1 MALKVGE
8 FESPRSPQESQFMSR
23 ASDHPFRRRM
33 AASIS
38 RHEARTKP
46 LLSVQQRSIIISC
59 STLIL
64 EGKESGWN
72 ILSTAQSIDQE
83 FVSAVRAEFYKLY
96 GATQDIDYTLRCL
109 LQHNDPRIKE
119 FAGVLLWSKSSW
131 VSSPRR
137 KRR

>member
-1 MALKVGE
+1 
-8 FESPRSPQESQFMSR
+8 
-23 ASDHPFRRRM
+23 M

-38 RHEARTKP
+38 RHAAQSKP
-46 LLSVQQRSIIISC
+46 LLDVQQRSVIISC

-64 EGKESGWN
+64 NGKESGWN

-83 FVSAVRAEFYKLY
+83 FVSCVKTEFFRLY
-96 GATQDIDYTLRCL
+96 EATQDIDYTLRCL

-131 VSSPRR
+131 VSSHRR